1 MTIYDIPE
9 IVAKALPLAA
19 TPTNICSGFRVAGV
33 FPFDREIFE
42 EDEYA
47 PSYTTD
53 RPDPSSTVIES
64 SNEVNEVTEVTDGN
78 VLSIPTA
85 NSSFSADR

>member
-19 TPTNICSGFRVAGV
+19 TPTNICSGFCVAGV
-33 FPFDREIFE
+33 FPFDREIFQ

-47 PSYTTD
+47 SSYTTD
-53 RPDPSSTVIES
+53 
-64 SNEVNEVTEVTDGN
+64 
-78 VLSIPTA
+78 
-85 NSSFSADR
+85 